1 VHTASSRDRRTRT
14 SPSGAKVSLP
24 QNLRAEPTARHE
36 MLYRVGDELRFDR
49 LKENLVE
56 PVFTLLSLVV
66 QRKKISD
73 LQPSLQ
79 FHGEKAPNERG
90 DSARRWR
97 A

>member
-1 VHTASSRDRRTRT
+1 
-14 SPSGAKVSLP
+14 
-24 QNLRAEPTARHE
+24 

-49 LKENLVE
+49 LKENLVG

-79 FHGEKAPNERG
+79 FHGEKEPNER
-90 DSARRWR
+90 DVSE
-97 A
+97 

>member
-1 VHTASSRDRRTRT
+1 VIEELGRVRLEQR
-14 SPSGAKVSLP
+14 SLP
-24 QNLRAEPTARHE
+24 QNLRTGPTARHE

-49 LKENLVE
+49 LKENLVG

-79 FHGEKAPNERG
+79 FHGEKEPNER
-90 DSARRWR
+90 DVSE
-97 A
+97 